1 MTNANSHYLLRNLI
15 AMLLVLWCT
24 GTWAQTRI
32 GGLLFS
38 NEARYSEALTGF
50 KDALHKAG
58 YTEANTYFV
67 IENAQGNKAKAV
79 ELVKKLSADKLDLI
93 FTVGTS
99 ATAAVSR
106 TVVDVPVVFSVVY
119 DPVAAGIA
127 KSWTSSD
134 NNTTGISTQLPMSQ
148 LMDVLKRLVP
158 VKKLAVLYTPGEKNS
173 EAALADLQK
182 IQDAYQIKMVPVRLT
197 SADEVQHLLPTVL
210 QVVDA
215 VYVTGSNLVDS
226 QLALIADLTA
236 KAKIPTIT
244 HLEDLVER
252 GVLIGVCADSYAQG
266 QDAGAKA
273 IKILKGAKP
282 SSLSIDKPKTSM
294 ILLNMQTA
302 QKGKF
307 AISDDFIKTVT
318 RKIE

>member
-1 MTNANSHYLLRNLI
+1 MKNINSYYLLRKLI
-15 AMLLVLWCT
+15 AMILALWCT
-24 GTWAQTRI
+24 GVLAQTRI

-38 NEARYSEALTGF
+38 GEARYAEALTGF

-67 IENAQGNKAKAV
+67 IENAQANKARAV
-79 ELVKKLSADKLDLI
+79 ELVKKLSSDKLDLI

-119 DPVAAGIA
+119 DPVVAGIA

-134 NNTTGISTQLPMSQ
+134 NNTTGVSTQLPMSQ

-182 IQDAYQIKMVPVRLT
+182 IQDAYQIKVVPVRLT
-197 SADEVQHLLPTVL
+197 SAEEIQHLLPTVL

-226 QLALIADLTA
+226 QVALVSDLTA

-244 HLEDLVER
+244 HLEDLVEK
-252 GVLIGVCADSYAQG
+252 GVLMGVCADSYTQG

-282 SSLSIDKPKTSM
+282 ASLPIDKPKTSM
-294 ILLNMQTA
+294 VLLNMQA
-302 QKGKF
+302 AKKGNF
-307 AISDDFIKTVT
+307 AIPDDFMKTVT
-318 RKIE
+318 KKIE